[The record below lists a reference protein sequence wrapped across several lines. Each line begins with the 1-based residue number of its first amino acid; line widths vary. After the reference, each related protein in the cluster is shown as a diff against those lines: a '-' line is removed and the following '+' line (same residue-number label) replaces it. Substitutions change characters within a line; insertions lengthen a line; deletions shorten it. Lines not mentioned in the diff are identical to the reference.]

1 MLRGGADVCVSP
13 ARLALGSGR
22 RIFRWR
28 DSEGEVNVN
37 RSIVE
42 GPVGE
47 GGEGVS
53 DFLFLCASSALS
65 ASRVAAVTVEIWSLG
80 LLGMRVGV
88 RTYIHNLG
96 PRRGRELL

>member
-1 MLRGGADVCVSP
+1 M
-13 ARLALGSGR
+13 
-22 RIFRWR
+22 
-28 DSEGEVNVN
+28 
-37 RSIVE
+37 
-42 GPVGE
+42 GE

-96 PRRGRELL
+96 PRRGRELLGMTGAYEPHEGHRESELRANQDARSKKPELGW